1 MLVMPMMTTTTGTM
15 LTMTPMTP
23 TMATMPP
30 MTMPVMV
37 PRSTMVPLAT
47 MVWAVM
53 GCRS

>member
-1 MLVMPMMTTTTGTM
+1 MFLMPMMTTMTETM
-15 LTMTPMTP
+15 STITP

-30 MTMPVMV
+30 MTMPVME
-37 PRSTMVPLAT
+37 PRPTMVPLAT

>member
-1 MLVMPMMTTTTGTM
+1 MLVMPMMTTTTETI
-15 LTMTPMTP
+15 LKMTP